1 MRIDCRQFEE
11 VVHDLDRPGALGPAL
26 CEAALAHAEL
36 CGSCARLLT
45 DSEALGFSLQTIA
58 AHDERAQA
66 SPRVEAAVLREMRRV
81 ATSRH
86 RRQWRMVALGVA
98 SAVLLALGGSLRHMS
113 MGRRDGIAA
122 DQSARRTGSGAG
134 SKASP
139 VVADNLSSDWQDATA
154 FVSLPYAADPAT
166 LEGGTVVRV
175 VLSRSALMSMGMPV
189 TDAGTMDRIPADIM
203 LSEDGAPQAIRLVSQ
218 VSLGQ

>member
-1 MRIDCRQFEE
+1 MRMDCRQFEE
-11 VVHDLDRPGALGPAL
+11 VVHDLDRPGAPGLAL
-26 CEAALAHAEL
+26 REVALAHAES

-98 SAVLLALGGSLRHMS
+98 SAVLLVLGGSLRHMS
-113 MGRRDGIAA
+113 MGRRDATAA

-134 SKASP
+134 SKA
-139 VVADNLSSDWQDATA
+139 DNASSDWQDATA